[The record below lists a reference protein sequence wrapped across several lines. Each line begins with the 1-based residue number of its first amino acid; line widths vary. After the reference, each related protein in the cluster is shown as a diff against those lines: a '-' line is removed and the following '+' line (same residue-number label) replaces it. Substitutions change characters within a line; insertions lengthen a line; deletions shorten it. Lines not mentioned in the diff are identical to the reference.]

1 MRRLWLI
8 GLISEV
14 HIASRQTYG
23 SRRIHAELTIGMKL
37 RVRKAPGGRPDEQS
51 RYPRPAGACESET
64 VAWHRHRRRP
74 GAPQIPPAL
83 TERTMDHGY
92 HRTSHERKQKST
104 AAPSWTPSLE
114 RSSAGRSIMRKDS
127 TLVVNALDVAIK
139 NRQPTAGGIVHA
151 DHGVQFTSWAFT
163 NKIRSSGLMPSF
175 GTIGDCYDNAMTR
188 IVLVERAD
196 RASEPEETAHPAR
209 LSERDLRLHR
219 DLLQPSATPFSAR
232 LSLTSRARVLLHTN
246 THISLIFTA
255 QKITKP

>member
-1 MRRLWLI
+1 
-8 GLISEV
+8 
-14 HIASRQTYG
+14 
-23 SRRIHAELTIGMKL
+23 
-37 RVRKAPGGRPDEQS
+37 
-51 RYPRPAGACESET
+51 
-64 VAWHRHRRRP
+64 
-74 GAPQIPPAL
+74 
-83 TERTMDHGY
+83 MDHGY

-188 IVLVERAD
+188 IVLVEHAD

-219 DLLQPSATPFSAR
+219 DLLQPTATTFSAAV
-232 LSLTSRARVLLHTN
+232 SLANRARVTLHTN
-246 THISLIFTA
+246 THFRQIFTPK
-255 QKITKP
+255 QVTKPWGTSWSQPNRQQSVF